1 MRRILVTGG
10 AGFLGSHFVERH
22 ALAFPDDRL
31 VVLDALTYAASRR
44 NIVGR
49 DAVFVH
55 GDVTSE
61 IDVSTAWHALDG
73 AIDVVVHFAAE
84 SHVDR
89 SIADAASFWRTNV
102 LGTQRILDAAHIH
115 GVGRLI
121 HVSTDEVYGPSRSG
135 APPTKE
141 GAPLAP
147 SSPYAASKAAAD
159 ALVEAAVS
167 SNRCPAIILRPTNNF
182 GTRQFPEKLLPVLIL
197 AALDG
202 KPLPLYG
209 DGLYQR
215 DWIDVRDTA
224 DAIEILI
231 EHGRSGHTY
240 HASAAHV
247 RNNLDVAMMICR
259 AAGVPESRI
268 SFVEDRPGHDRRY
281 ALDASALRALGWG
294 PHHQL
299 DVVIPS
305 LVAWYASNREHW
317 RQ

>member
-22 ALAFPDDRL
+22 ALSFPEDRI

-49 DAVFVH
+49 DVVFVH

-61 IDVSTAWHALDG
+61 NDISTAWHALAG
-73 AIDVVVHFAAE
+73 AIDLVVHFAAE

-89 SIADAASFWRTNV
+89 SIADAAAFWRTNV
-102 LGTQRILDAAHIH
+102 LGTQRLLDAARIH

-121 HVSTDEVYGPSRSG
+121 HVSTDEVYGPTRPG

-159 ALVEAAVS
+159 ALVAAAVS
-167 SNRCPAIILRPTNNF
+167 SSHCPAIILRPTNNF

-202 KPLPLYG
+202 RNLPLYG
-209 DGLYQR
+209 DGLHQR

-231 EHGRSGHTY
+231 EHGLSGCTY
-240 HASAAHV
+240 HASAAQE
-247 RNNLDVAMMICR
+247 RNNLDVAMMVCR
-259 AAGVPESRI
+259 AAGVPESTI
-268 SFVEDRPGHDRRY
+268 SFVTDRPGHDRRY
-281 ALDASALRALGWG
+281 ALDAGPLRRLGWN
-294 PHHQL
+294 PQHAL
-299 DVVIPS
+299 DGVIPS
-305 LVAWYASNREHW
+305 LVAWYATNRDHW
-317 RQ
+317 HR